1 MVWNLTVFIMHIS
14 ALQCTEELQ
23 HTILRTLKDMGVK
36 HRLKKLNVNK
46 YSQLRATGNDGRLFK
61 KPLHQLQCQ
70 KITLESGCEAEVP
83 TFIIEACKCIEEN
96 SGTEGLFRK
105 AGSNAR
111 QRQIK
116 THLDSGGKLGRQHH
130 VIDVANVLKHF
141 FRELPEPLLPY
152 IYHDLFMRCLLLKEM
167 KVEAVLLTCL
177 LLPAVHLASLE
188 YIMQFFQRVAS
199 QSELNKMDT
208 RNLAIILTP
217 SIMPVDE
224 KMITNTGTRLGYHVS
239 IVETLLENAS
249 EIGLLPDHIYCQL
262 TSVSH
267 DGIEML
273 GMNGEEGPKTKKKKK
288 RRSNSFTRVINGFKK
303 MVGRISPDVDEND
316 LISSTPDF
324 STPVMKSTKKR
335 KLLDVPTSA
344 FSNKKRQEV
353 LKSLPQGVPL
363 SSVQF
368 TPTPTS
374 AHYVSRELYLT
385 PQVCVHPNPTTKSR
399 SPVNKPRN
407 RKLFPQKIQDNR
419 SGNETCPDQICMAST
434 NRKKPHS
441 LSNQVREETSW
452 LQKHTASL
460 ERRWS
465 TGLWRRKRR
474 LDSLDVSV
482 PSESTDMPDLSTSS
496 GDLVFSD
503 AIVNLSD
510 CDLNEAIVDGKLSR
524 AALEDYDNTASDSVE
539 FVRIPKSEYEAIKN
553 RVSEIENQIT
563 REFGNVNHASSDE
576 QVCGTLSVQSAYE
589 RTLEEQAR
597 LDGTPGQDMVSA
609 DQLARRLSR
618 ELRIR
623 RSLDG
628 ARPIR
633 SPSARK
639 IGSLRRRSREIEAQ
653 KLRRN
658 SWASPDAIVSTANGS
673 ALRRGRP
680 NTVLTGLRRPCRR
693 SSSYHGRESNIDTDA
708 TSSVSKNCAAGND
721 TFGNLAC
728 TVSPVLSDQ
737 QLFLQRGKSIES
749 SVGMMT
755 VSSTPQFAEQ
765 NHCVVTH
772 QPMLEGSEDF
782 AAVSNGDQWFSAETH
797 LPKTPTVHGEA
808 PVTGRASVARIRN
821 ENAGMVLE
829 RMRLFDNYIGDAIS
843 GVLDT
848 PVPISNRTRINCL
861 KGVDVING
869 QQHSKII
876 TVHRTTKNIT
886 HGTTTSNKK
895 KCHAKSPKETSR
907 KTRHKQSKSPLS
919 KSAILS
925 SHVNS
930 PKNRLVRK
938 SHSCKVAKS
947 QHSHSR
953 FNKTT
958 PSKTANGEKENLAA
972 TDDQFFRNKIAEFR
986 SQKCQDILRK
996 QSHLDSSKDV
1006 SSPLKVRNRVDVAN
1020 VVAGRNNIEVKYQTP
1035 VPHIKDSLLLR
1046 SPSKM
1051 LKPYMNSGSA
1061 AGRHPITPIKAMTPL
1076 HSTPARRSP
1085 RLTQS
1090 CL

>member
-1 MVWNLTVFIMHIS
+1 MVWNLTAFNMHIS
-14 ALQCTEELQ
+14 ALECTEELQ

-96 SGTEGLFRK
+96 CGTEGLFRK

-262 TSVSH
+262 TSVPH
-267 DGIEML
+267 DGTEML

-344 FSNKKRQEV
+344 FSNKK
-353 LKSLPQGVPL
+353 S
-363 SSVQF
+363 
-368 TPTPTS
+368 
-374 AHYVSRELYLT
+374 
-385 PQVCVHPNPTTKSR
+385 PTTKSR

-407 RKLFPQKIQDNR
+407 RKLFPQKIQDK
-419 SGNETCPDQICMAST
+419 SGNETCPDQTCMASA

-441 LSNQVREETSW
+441 LSSQVREETSW

-510 CDLNEAIVDGKLSR
+510 CDLNKAIVDGKLSR

-563 REFGNVNHASSDE
+563 REFSNVNHASSDE

-693 SSSYHGRESNIDTDA
+693 SSSYHGRESNIDRDV
-708 TSSVSKNCAAGND
+708 TSSVSKNCVAGND
-721 TFGNLAC
+721 TFGNLSF

-737 QLFLQRGKSIES
+737 QLFLQRRKSIES

-755 VSSTPQFAEQ
+755 VSSTPQFGEQ

-886 HGTTTSNKK
+886 HSTTTSNKK
-895 KCHAKSPKETSR
+895 KCHAKSPKETSK

-953 FNKTT
+953 CNKTT
-958 PSKTANGEKENLAA
+958 PSQPANGEKENLAA

-996 QSHLDSSKDV
+996 QSHLNSSKDV

-1020 VVAGRNNIEVKYQTP
+1020 IVTGRNNIEVKYQTP

-1085 RLTQS
+1085 RFTQS